1 MTIVKT
7 KVLIKDGG
15 SKMKDVSKINT
26 EYDCAID
33 YEKEY
38 ARLYEENTE
47 LKIENKTLKEAIIKL
62 AVRI

>member
-1 MTIVKT
+1 
-7 KVLIKDGG
+7 
-15 SKMKDVSKINT
+15 MKDVSKINT
-26 EYDCAID
+26 EYDCVTID

-38 ARLYEENTE
+38 ARLYEENTD